1 MKTLFRAEH
10 IAKTFITGAIEVH
23 AIADM
28 SFQIYAEELIVILG
42 PSGSG
47 KSTLLNI
54 IGGIEPV
61 SSGEAWYEDFA
72 LHAASPQELNLF
84 RRKNIGFVFQFYNLL
99 PHLTAL
105 ENVELAAELTNDP
118 LDPVTLIK
126 QVGLPDR
133 ANEFPGRL
141 SGGQQQRVAIARAIA
156 KNPQLLLCDE
166 PTGALDIKTGVQI
179 LDILHQFN
187 RKYHKNVIIITHNTA
202 IAKIAD
208 RVFHIRDGLIEQV
221 EVNQHPLK
229 PEEVTW

>member
-105 ENVELAAELTNDP
+105 ENVELASVDKFPEITSCTSILVMSNFQVFSD
-118 LDPVTLIK
+118 LITLILK
-126 QVGLPDR
+126 DFSVLCKSLT
-133 ANEFPGRL
+133 L
-141 SGGQQQRVAIARAIA
+141 S
-156 KNPQLLLCDE
+156 
-166 PTGALDIKTGVQI
+166 I
-179 LDILHQFN
+179 LAFRRFMASFVTSSSFILRIFSSFFTSF
-187 RKYHKNVIIITHNTA
+187 RRFCITSS
-202 IAKIAD
+202 KIG
-208 RVFHIRDGLIEQV
+208 FKL
-221 EVNQHPLK
+221 
-229 PEEVTW
+229 